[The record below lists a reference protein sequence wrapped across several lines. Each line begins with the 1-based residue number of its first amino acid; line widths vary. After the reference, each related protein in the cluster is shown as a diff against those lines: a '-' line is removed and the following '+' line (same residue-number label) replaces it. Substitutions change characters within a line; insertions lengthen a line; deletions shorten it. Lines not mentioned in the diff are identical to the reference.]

1 MKLLKHFLATIIL
14 LAAPVLYSQDTPVEK
29 GLEAITA
36 DALKAQLGFL
46 ASDWMEGRAAGEKG
60 EYLAGDYIASMLQL
74 YGVKPGGDYLRGIDY
89 LNSLVPGGRSY
100 FQNFT
105 LIKTLPD
112 NEPEFSLR
120 SVTGDL
126 TRETGF
132 ELNVDFSVRQLY
144 SSVEITAP
152 VVFAGYAF
160 RNEKI
165 KFNDL
170 EKTDIKGKFILKI
183 SGYPAFAEKKLSP
196 TEINASTSSLENYA
210 IEMGAAGIIEFNPS
224 ASVTGRAEPEE
235 FMNLS
240 PAENDQNRGRIRPR
254 YTLPGKTFQEDFIR
268 ITVSARTANEILKG
282 SGINIE
288 EYLRKADSNQLYAI
302 PPLTGK
308 SVCFKSSATTEQIP
322 VRNILGV
329 IEGNDPEKF
338 IVIGAHYDHMGMKDG
353 LIWNGADDNA
363 SGTVGVMT
371 LAKALTATGV
381 KPEKSIIIALWSS
394 EEVGLLGS
402 RYFVRNSPFNLKSI
416 TLNVNFDM
424 ISRYIS
430 DDNKNG
436 VVMTYTTSLKGLKDI
451 TESNLKKFGID
462 LEVNYQ
468 PSDDPPGGSDHRS
481 FVEAGIPI
489 MRFKPGHREEYHT
502 PYDEVRTL
510 NWDIM
515 EKIVRISFANV
526 WEMANRD

>member
-1 MKLLKHFLATIIL
+1 MKSLKYFLIAIIIFT
-14 LAAPVLYSQDTPVEK
+14 PPILYAQDSPVEK
-29 GLEAITA
+29 GLKAITS
-36 DALKAQLGFL
+36 DALRAMLGFL

-74 YGVKPGGDYLRGIDY
+74 YGVKPGGDYLRGNDY
-89 LNSLVPGGRSY
+89 LNSLLPGGKSY

-105 LIKTLPD
+105 LIKAMPD
-112 NEPEFSLR
+112 NKPEFSLR
-120 SVTGDL
+120 SLTGDL

-132 ELNVDFSVRQLY
+132 ACNVDFSVRPLY
-144 SSVEITAP
+144 NSVEISAP

-160 RNEKI
+160 KNEKI

-170 EKTDIKGKFILKI
+170 GKTDIKGKFILKI

-196 TEINASTSSLENYA
+196 SEINASVSSFENYA
-210 IEMGAAGIIEFNPS
+210 REMGAAGIIEFNPT
-224 ASVTGRAEPEE
+224 ASVTGRAEPKE
-235 FMNLS
+235 FLNLS
-240 PAENDQNRGRIRPR
+240 PAENNQNIGRIRAR
-254 YTLPGKTFQEDFIR
+254 YTLPGKTFQEEFIR
-268 ITVSARTANEILKG
+268 ITISSRAANEILEG
-282 SGINIE
+282 SGIILE
-288 EYLRKADSNQLYAI
+288 DYLKKADSNQPYDL

-308 SVCFKSSATTEQIP
+308 SVYFKSSATAEQLN
-322 VRNILGV
+322 VRNIVGI

-371 LAKALTATGV
+371 LARAINATGV
-381 KPEKSIIIALWSS
+381 KPDKSIIIALWSS
-394 EEVGLLGS
+394 EEQGLLGS
-402 RYFVRNSPFNLKSI
+402 RYFVRNSPFNLKNI
-416 TLNVNFDM
+416 LLNVNFDM
-424 ISRYIS
+424 ISRHIS
-430 DDNKNG
+430 DENKNG
-436 VVMTYTTSLKGLKDI
+436 VTMTYTTSLTGLKEV
-451 TESNLKKFGID
+451 TMSNLNKYGID

-481 FVEAGIPI
+481 FVEAGIPV

-502 PYDEVRTL
+502 PYDEAQTV

-515 EKIVRISFANV
+515 EKIIKISFVNIWELAN
-526 WEMANRD
+526 